1 MLDNTIAI
9 GKFFNFLLGGE
20 SKPSEP
26 KELQCDAF
34 DYNGFKIEPAPIVE
48 GGKFRTAGYIS
59 GELDGETKRIQFIR
73 ADQNGDQQ
81 LAIDHSISK
90 AKQIVD
96 EQGQKLLS
104 RQQL

>member
-1 MLDNTIAI
+1 MAI
-9 GKFFNFLLGGE
+9 GKILKSLFGGE

-48 GGKFRTAGYIS
+48 
-59 GELDGETKRIQFIR
+59 FIR

-81 LAIDHSISK
+81 VSIDHSISK

-96 EQGQKLLS
+96 ELGQKLLS
-104 RQQL
+104 RQHL

>member
-1 MLDNTIAI
+1 MALGN
-9 GKFFNFLLGGE
+9 LLKSLFGGD
-20 SKPSEP
+20 SKSAEP
-26 KELQCDAF
+26 AEISCDAF

-48 GGKFRTAGYIS
+48 DGKYRTAGYIS
-59 GELDGETKRIQFIR
+59 GELEGETKRIQFVR

-96 EQGQKLLS
+96 EQGQKLLL
-104 RQQL
+104 QQRL

>member
-1 MLDNTIAI
+1 MAI
-9 GKFFNFLLGGE
+9 GKIFKSLFGGE

-26 KELQCDAF
+26 KELQCDALE
-34 DYNGFKIEPAPIVE
+34 YNGFKIEPAPIVND
-48 GGKFRTAGYIS
+48 GKFRTAGYIS

-81 LAIDHSISK
+81 LAIDHSIAK

>member
-1 MLDNTIAI
+1 MALGNLF
-9 GKFFNFLLGGE
+9 KSLLGGE

-34 DYNGFKIEPAPIVE
+34 DYEGFKIEPAPIVE
-48 GGKFRTAGYIS
+48 DGKYRTAGYIS

-73 ADQNGDQQ
+73 ADQNSDQQ

-90 AKQIVD
+90 AKQIVN
-96 EQGQKLLS
+96 EQGKKLLNQ
-104 RQQL
+104 QQL

>member
-1 MLDNTIAI
+1 VTI
-9 GKFFNFLLGGE
+9 GNFFKSLLGGD
-20 SKPSEP
+20 SKPPIP

-34 DYNGFKIEPAPIVE
+34 DYEGFKIEPAPIVE

-73 ADQNGDQQ
+73 ADQSGDRQV
-81 LAIDHSISK
+81 AIDHSTSK

-104 RQQL
+104 RLQL